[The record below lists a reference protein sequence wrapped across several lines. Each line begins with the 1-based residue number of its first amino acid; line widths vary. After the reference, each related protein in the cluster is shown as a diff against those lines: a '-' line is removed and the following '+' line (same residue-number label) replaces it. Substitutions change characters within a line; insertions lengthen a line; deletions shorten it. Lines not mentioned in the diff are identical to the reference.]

1 MCDVLIM
8 FLGGL
13 VVHPCLGKYYK
24 VSRQCDSNLEPYLKR
39 YKSRENYLKEVF
51 WPSFSIITT
60 RGCLEITERA
70 RYTVIRLRSDDKTS
84 YNERT
89 IEASRPEHYVG

>member
-24 VSRQCDSNLEPYLKR
+24 VSRQCDNNLELYLKR

-51 WPSFSIITT
+51 WPGFSILTT
-60 RGCLEITERA
+60 RGCLEIT
-70 RYTVIRLRSDDKTS
+70 VIRLKSDDKTS

-89 IEASRPEHYVG
+89 IEASRPEHYVC